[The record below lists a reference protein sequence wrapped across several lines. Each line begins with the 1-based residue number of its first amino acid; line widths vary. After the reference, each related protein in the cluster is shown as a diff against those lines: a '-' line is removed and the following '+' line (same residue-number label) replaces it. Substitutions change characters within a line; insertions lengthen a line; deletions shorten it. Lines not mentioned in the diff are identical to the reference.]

1 MIAREAVEERERRSL
16 IPAAMKAADSRGRV
30 HPEPEH
36 PYRTSF
42 QRDRDRV
49 IHSTA
54 FRRLEYK
61 TQVFVNHEGD
71 YYRTR
76 LTHTIEVAQIARSI
90 ARALGLNEDLTEAV
104 SLSHDLGHT
113 PFGHSGQDALNAIVG
128 EVEPQTE
135 PRRFEHN
142 RQSLRIVDVLERR
155 YPEFPGLN
163 LTFEVRESIAKH
175 AKTSGGA
182 TVEGM
187 DLSTRPLL
195 EAQVADASDSIAY
208 DNHDIDDGL
217 KSGLITEEDLAEV
230 ALWRAAQETIAKRYP
245 GLSLKER
252 RIPTVR
258 YLINQEVTDIV
269 NWSSD
274 RIREA
279 TVDSPDA
286 ARAAPLLV
294 GFSPEFSAQRK
305 ALQVFLHR
313 RLYGHWRVRRMQIKA
328 ERFLRDLFLAYHEH
342 PDQLPADFRAAVERN
357 PAEKKRIITDYV
369 AGMTDRY
376 AQEEYQKLFHP
387 FERV

>member
-1 MIAREAVEERERRSL
+1 MIDRAAIEARERATL
-16 IPAAMKAADSRGRV
+16 APYACKAADSRGRV

-36 PYRTSF
+36 PYRTCF

-113 PFGHSGQDALNAIVG
+113 PFGHSGQDALNAIVAS
-128 EVEPQTE
+128 VDPDI
-135 PRRFEHN
+135 PPVCFEHN

-155 YPEFPGLN
+155 YPAFPGLN
-163 LTFEVRESIAKH
+163 LTYEVRESIAKH
-175 AKTSGGA
+175 SKRSGGGGFPGID
-182 TVEGM
+182 V
-187 DLSTRPLL
+187 STRPLL
-195 EAQVADASDSIAY
+195 EAQVADVSDSIAY

-217 KSGLITEEDLAEV
+217 KSGLITESDLAEV
-230 ALWRAAQETIAKRYP
+230 DLWSRAAAEIARRHP
-245 GLSLKER
+245 SLSARER

-258 YLINQEVTDIV
+258 YLIDQEVTDLV
-269 NWSSD
+269 SWTVE

-279 TVDSPDA
+279 RVDSPDA
-286 ARAAPLLV
+286 VRAAPPLV
-294 GFSPEFSAQRK
+294 GFSPDFAARRE
-305 ALQVFLHR
+305 ALQAFLHR

-328 ERFLRDLFLAYHEH
+328 ERFLRDLFTAYYAH
-342 PDQLPADFRAAVERN
+342 PDQLPGEYRERIERD
-357 PAEKKRIITDYV
+357 PASKKRVITDYL

>member
-1 MIAREAVEERERRSL
+1 MIGRHEIEERERQTL
-16 IPAAMKAADSRGRV
+16 APYAMKAAGSRGRA

-113 PFGHSGQDALNAIVG
+113 PFGHSGQDALNAIVAG
-128 EVEPQTE
+128 CEPKIE
-135 PRRFEHN
+135 PTRFEHN
-142 RQSLRIVDVLERR
+142 RQSLRIVDLLERR

-163 LTFEVRESIAKH
+163 LTYEVRESIAKH
-175 AKTSGGA
+175 AQGSGG
-182 TVEGM
+182 TGFPGIDV
-187 DLSTRPLL
+187 STRPLL

-217 KSGLITEEDLAEV
+217 KSGLLTEEDLEEVELWGGARAEI
-230 ALWRAAQETIAKRYP
+230 RKRYP
-245 GLSLKER
+245 NLSAKES

-258 YLINQEVTDIV
+258 FLIDQEVTDLV
-269 NWSSD
+269 NWTTA
-274 RIREA
+274 RIRE
-279 TVDSPDA
+279 TRVDSPEA
-286 ARAAPLLV
+286 VRTAPLLA
-294 GFSPEFSAQRK
+294 GFSPEFSKRRK
-305 ALQVFLHR
+305 ALQAFLHQ

-328 ERFLRDLFLAYHEH
+328 ERFLRELFMAYYEH
-342 PDQLPADFRAAVERN
+342 PDQLPSEYRSLVEKD
-357 PAEKKRIITDYV
+357 PAQKKRIITDYV

>member
-1 MIAREAVEERERRSL
+1 MIARAVIEERERKSL
-16 IPAAMKAADSRGRV
+16 APCAMKAVDSRGRV

-36 PYRTSF
+36 AYRTCF

-113 PFGHSGQDALNAIVG
+113 PFGHSGQDALNAIVS
-128 EVEPQTE
+128 EVDPGTE
-135 PRRFEHN
+135 PKRFEHN
-142 RQSLRIVDVLERR
+142 RQSLRIVDVLEKR
-155 YPEFPGLN
+155 YPEFDGLN

-175 AKTSGGA
+175 ARTSGGA
-182 TVEGM
+182 VVEGI

-217 KSGLITEEDLAEV
+217 KSGLITEEDLAGV
-230 ALWRAAQETIAKRYP
+230 SIWRAAQQEIARRYP
-245 GLSLKER
+245 ALSLKER

-258 YLINQEVTDIV
+258 YLIDREVTDIV
-269 NWSSD
+269 TASAAK
-274 RIREA
+274 IA
-279 TVDSPDA
+279 AAKVDSPDA

-294 GFSPEFSAQRK
+294 GFSPDFAAQRK
-305 ALQVFLHR
+305 ELQAFLHA

-328 ERFLRDLFLAYHEH
+328 ERFLRELFMAYYDH
-342 PDQLPADFRAAVERN
+342 PDQLPGEYRAAVERD
-357 PAEKKRIITDYV
+357 PGQKKRIITDYV